1 VKLPLSKNGL
11 MQETR
16 IIKFENKLFAMKALY
31 LLSFIALSLLTSCYY
46 DSEEDLYTVCD
57 TTNVTFSGTVHP
69 ILEANCS
76 SCHNASV
83 AEAGIITET
92 HNDLI
97 LHVNSGIFWKAINHE
112 PGATPMPYNQPKMQ
126 QCDLLKIKAW
136 INQGAPNN

>member
-1 VKLPLSKNGL
+1 
-11 MQETR
+11 MQVAR
-16 IIKFENKLFAMKALY
+16 IIKLQTKLITMKAFY
-31 LLSFIALSLLTSCYY
+31 FLSIVALVLLTSCYY
-46 DSEEDLYTVCD
+46 DSEEDLYAVCD

-83 AEAGIITET
+83 AEAGIITDT

-97 LHVNSGIFWKAINHE
+97 QHVESGIFWKAINHE

-126 QCDLLKIKAW
+126 ECDLLKIKAW